1 MRTGGLSCLTPPAGL
16 SLSAFAAARKATR
29 AEGHPSD
36 DERACGYRFPRE
48 FAGVHPYYFAKLNLN
63 PVEISRS
70 LRWRPC
76 TGLLRKRSLAVTCHP
91 SHFLSTVLLPM
102 SKLNR

>member
-1 MRTGGLSCLTPPAGL
+1 MLDATGRTQFIRFRG
-16 SLSAFAAARKATR
+16 R
-29 AEGHPSD
+29 AEGPPSD

-70 LRWRPC
+70 LR
-76 TGLLRKRSLAVTCHP
+76 
-91 SHFLSTVLLPM
+91 
-102 SKLNR
+102 